1 MILMKNNLALKNT
14 KYIYILALILPLLP
28 LYLVFYKPIL
38 FPFADDWLVIGWSY
52 QEKDLID
59 IHSIQLVNGHQIF
72 LSKALIYLIGYISAG
87 NIQLISLVTIA
98 MGFIGVF
105 FLVQSQIIFL
115 GDKANVIFVL
125 SVLLISGNY
134 KQMQNLFMPIC
145 NGWMMAIFFIG
156 IYYWLK
162 QKKEFNSKKYLIG
175 LTVVLAPLTIGLGII
190 LPIIELVE
198 VIYKMFKGKSYLSTF
213 KNQLFTFL
221 VSFISIIFF
230 FSIPLLKMTD
240 GSGFESEKN
249 IGNMLNVI
257 KDPIGSLMYLLTL
270 TGNIFVPAS
279 RFEPTL
285 PIVAGSL
292 FIFSSSWILLKN
304 RSRIRIED
312 ILLNKNCMLGG
323 LVFISILFL
332 FRYSGDLSDIQTVAA
347 PRYVSGSLIF
357 IIGVLGLIQKV
368 GTNRKIITSFLLI
381 TCSLTLVSGLKTGI
395 EWHSTRYKQSLTLI
409 ECAKAKDSLN
419 TKFVE
424 GQPCFTL
431 AYENSMSPSKDYF
444 KLELRKFVEII
455 NNE

>member
-1 MILMKNNLALKNT
+1 MILMKDNLILKN
-14 KYIYILALILPLLP
+14 KKFIFIFALILPLLP

-38 FPFADDWLVIGWSY
+38 FPFADDWLIIGWST
-52 QEKDLID
+52 QEKELID

-72 LSKALIYLIGYISAG
+72 LSKALIYFIGYISAG
-87 NIQLISLVTIA
+87 NIQLISLVSIV
-98 MGFIGVF
+98 MGFVGVF

-115 GDKANVIFVL
+115 GDKANLIFVI
-125 SVLLISGNY
+125 SVLLIAGNY

-162 QKKEFNSKKYLIG
+162 QKKEFSSKKYLIG

-198 VIYKMFKGKSYLSTF
+198 AIYKIFNGKNYLSIF

-221 VSFISIIFF
+221 VSLISIVLFY
-230 FSIPLLKMTD
+230 STSLLKITD

-249 IGNMLNVI
+249 IGNVFNAI

-285 PIVAGSL
+285 PIVTGSL
-292 FIFSSSWILLKN
+292 FILSSLWILLKN

-312 ILLNKNCMLGG
+312 IFLNKNCTLGG
-323 LVFISILFL
+323 LVFMSILFL
-332 FRYSGDLSDIQTVAA
+332 FRYSGDPSDIQIVAA

-368 GTNRKIITSFLLI
+368 GTNRKIVISFLLI

-395 EWHSTRYKQSLTLI
+395 EWHSTRYKQSQTLI

-444 KLELRKFVEII
+444 KSELRKFVEII
-455 NNE
+455 NNG

>member
-1 MILMKNNLALKNT
+1 MKDNLILKN
-14 KYIYILALILPLLP
+14 KKFIFIFALILPLLP

-38 FPFADDWLVIGWSY
+38 FPFADDWLIIGWST
-52 QEKDLID
+52 QEKELID

-72 LSKALIYLIGYISAG
+72 LSKALIYFIGYISAG
-87 NIQLISLVTIA
+87 NIQLISLVSIV
-98 MGFIGVF
+98 MGFVGVF

-115 GDKANVIFVL
+115 GDKANLIFVI
-125 SVLLISGNY
+125 SVLLIAGNY

-162 QKKEFNSKKYLIG
+162 QKKEFSSKKYLIG

-198 VIYKMFKGKSYLSTF
+198 AIYKIFNGKNYLSIF

-221 VSFISIIFF
+221 VSLISIVLFY
-230 FSIPLLKMTD
+230 STSLLKITD

-249 IGNMLNVI
+249 IGNVFNAI

-285 PIVAGSL
+285 PIVTGSL
-292 FIFSSSWILLKN
+292 FILSSLWILLKN

-312 ILLNKNCMLGG
+312 IFLNKNCTLGG
-323 LVFISILFL
+323 LVFMSILFL
-332 FRYSGDLSDIQTVAA
+332 FRYSGDPSDIQIVAA

-368 GTNRKIITSFLLI
+368 GTNRKIVISFLLI

-395 EWHSTRYKQSLTLI
+395 EWHSTRYKQSQTLI

-444 KLELRKFVEII
+444 KSELRKFVEII
-455 NNE
+455 NNG